1 MHKMIFHFISA
12 VHKVLLSVDT
22 QLHSVVGWWWQ
33 QLQARRV
40 RRGKSFNSNLKFTN
54 THSHCN
60 NTSILQLSTANIPHC
75 KDKFSLIVG
84 SEAEAG
90 CWIKAGSSSCFKHEE
105 NFILFHSLCSLSQDG
120 LLLMVLLVLVL
131 NFWLDCS
138 QNRAEQSFVLIILFD
153 GNK

>member
-22 QLHSVVGWWWQ
+22 QLQSVAGWWWWL

-138 QNRAEQSFVLIILFD
+138 QNRAEFCFNYSI
-153 GNK
+153 